1 MVEDRTKMEERSFI
15 DLLHRHS
22 NPRNWKCIVT

>member
-1 MVEDRTKMEERSFI
+1 MVEDRTKMEESSFI

-22 NPRNWKCIVT
+22 NSTAT